1 DGQLQ
6 SALGRLQISDTLK
19 RFAVK
24 VTTASVKERREILS
38 ELGKCISGKD
48 LPEGAVKG
56 LCKLFCLTLHRYR
69 DAASR
74 RALQLALQQLAESQP
89 DATAKNLLQ
98 SLQSSG
104 IGGKAGVPSKSS
116 GSAALLALSWT
127 CLLVRTVFPTPDK
140 RQGET
145 WKKLVEVQCLLFLE
159 VLGGSHKQAVDG
171 AVKKLNRLW
180 KENQDLVDQY
190 LSVIL
195 SLEPNQSYAAMLGL
209 VVQFCTAQKEVDIV
223 KRYKSALLDFYLKT
237 ILMSKTKPQKHVL
250 DSCSPLLRYMSHAE
264 FKDLVL
270 PTLQKSLLRSPE
282 NVIESESV
290 ISLHCSGEEREQLF
304 LRGLELL
311 EERVSLS
318 YASGPVSAGSRMAW
332 CLKGWMWRSNICGVI
347 PSVWVC
353 DSQCLH

>member
-1 DGQLQ
+1 MEGLRRDSRLRLPAQRRARRARGLPPLLPATQRGLRPPGAPFGKGEPEPCPR
-6 SALGRLQISDTLK
+6 SGRLSGACRGGSAPECLGSPVTPRWAFFFSSLISDTLK

-104 IGGKAGVPSKSS
+104 IGSKAGVPSKSS

-127 CLLVRTVFPTPDK
+127 CLLVRTVFPTPEK

-145 WKKLVEVQCLLFLE
+145 WKKLVEVQCLLLLE

-195 SLEPNQSYAAMLGL
+195 GLEPNQSYAAMLGL
-209 VVQFCTAQKEVDIV
+209 VVQFCTAQKEIDIV
-223 KRYKSALLDFYLKT
+223 KRYKVNLLYCFFGGISSVT
-237 ILMSKTKPQKHVL
+237 
-250 DSCSPLLRYMSHAE
+250 SH
-264 FKDLVL
+264 
-270 PTLQKSLLRSPE
+270 
-282 NVIESESV
+282 
-290 ISLHCSGEEREQLF
+290 HGE
-304 LRGLELL
+304 G
-311 EERVSLS
+311 
-318 YASGPVSAGSRMAW
+318 G
-332 CLKGWMWRSNICGVI
+332 
-347 PSVWVC
+347 
-353 DSQCLH
+353 